1 MNGPVTVLIL
11 EMIIFQHLLENIRYA
26 SVAFKSRDPDGTGFI
41 SSSDF
46 EDVLLSIK

>member
-1 MNGPVTVLIL
+1 MTVPIL
-11 EMIIFQHLLENIRYA
+11 DMIKFKHLQDKIRYA